1 MRLGAA
7 FGNINMGTDWGVI
20 RGLVHELEAAGFDG
34 ISTNDHVIGGH
45 PDRAGDQRVHTST
58 TGVHEP
64 LVYLSFIA
72 AVTERVELA
81 TGVLLLPQ
89 RQTTLV
95 AKQCAELDLL
105 SGGRLRLGVGIG
117 RNWMEYEALNEAFT
131 NRGRRIE
138 EQVEVLR
145 HYWTSEHVTYQ
156 GQWHNLDRV
165 GLNPM
170 PIQRP
175 IPIWMGSYFGF
186 VNERVLERI
195 GRMAD
200 GWMPQ
205 FPPADLVRCPQ
216 TFARSPTSNSLVDQ
230 AFCAIPTMRRFADT
244 PLVRCPQTFARSP
257 TSNSLVDQAFCAI
270 PTMRR
275 FADTPLEPILERVKG
290 YAHDAGRDPAELG
303 IECAIRTRPDDDPA
317 RWVDLAEAYRDL
329 GATHL
334 KVFAAGDSPAKTVAT
349 MRQWL
354 DAVGPVVKAA

>member
-20 RGLVHELEAAGFDG
+20 RGLVQELEAAGFDG

-45 PDRAGDQRVHTST
+45 PERAEGERVHTSS

-64 LVYLSFIA
+64 LVFLSFIA

-131 NRGRRIE
+131 NRGKRIE
-138 EQVEVLR
+138 EQIEILR
-145 HYWTSEHVTYQ
+145 RYWTSEHVSYQ
-156 GQWHNLDRV
+156 GQWHSLDRV

-170 PIQRP
+170 PVQRP
-175 IPIWMGSYFGF
+175 IPIWMGSFFGF
-186 VNERVLERI
+186 VNEKVLERI

-205 FPPADLVRCPQ
+205 FPPADL
-216 TFARSPTSNSLVDQ
+216 
-230 AFCAIPTMRRFADT
+230 
-244 PLVRCPQTFARSP
+244 
-257 TSNSLVDQAFCAI
+257 
-270 PTMRR
+270 
-275 FADTPLEPILERVKG
+275 EPILERVRG
-290 YAHDAGRDPAELG
+290 YARYAGRDPAELG

-317 RWVDLAEAYRDL
+317 KWVELAEAYRDL

-334 KVFAAGDSPAKTVAT
+334 KVFAAGEGPTEIVLL
-349 MRQWL
+349 MRRWL
-354 DAVGPVVKAA
+354 DTVGPVAKTA

>member
-1 MRLGAA
+1 MKLGAA
-7 FGNINMGTDWGVI
+7 FGNVNMGLDWPVT
-20 RGLVHELEAAGFDG
+20 RRLVQELETAGFDG

-45 PDRAGDQRVHTST
+45 PDRAEGERVHTSA

-64 LVYLSFIA
+64 LVFLSFIA

-117 RNWMEYEALNEAFT
+117 RNWMEYEALNEDFT

-138 EQVEVLR
+138 EQVEILR
-145 HYWTSEHVTYQ
+145 RYWTDEHVTYE
-156 GQWHNLDRV
+156 GQWHRLDRV

-170 PIQRP
+170 PVQQP
-175 IPIWMGSYFGF
+175 IPIWMGSFFGF
-186 VNERVLERI
+186 VSERVLERI

-205 FPPADLVRCPQ
+205 FSPAD
-216 TFARSPTSNSLVDQ
+216 
-230 AFCAIPTMRRFADT
+230 
-244 PLVRCPQTFARSP
+244 
-257 TSNSLVDQAFCAI
+257 
-270 PTMRR
+270 
-275 FADTPLEPILERVKG
+275 LEPILERVKG
-290 YAHDAGRDPAELG
+290 YARDAGRDPAELG
-303 IECAIRTRPDDDPA
+303 IECAIRTRPGDDPS

-334 KVFAAGDSPAKTVAT
+334 KVFAAGDSPADIVVL
-349 MRQWL
+349 MRRWL
-354 DAVGPVVKAA
+354 DAVGPAVATD

>member
-45 PDRAGDQRVHTST
+45 PDRAEGQRVHTST

-117 RNWMEYEALNEAFT
+117 RNWMEYEALNEAFD

-170 PIQRP
+170 PVQRP

-205 FPPADLVRCPQ
+205 FPPADL
-216 TFARSPTSNSLVDQ
+216 
-230 AFCAIPTMRRFADT
+230 
-244 PLVRCPQTFARSP
+244 
-257 TSNSLVDQAFCAI
+257 
-270 PTMRR
+270 
-275 FADTPLEPILERVKG
+275 EPILDRVKA
-290 YAHDAGRDPAELG
+290 YASDAGRDPAELG

-317 RWVDLAEAYRDL
+317 RWADLAEAYRDL

-334 KVFAAGDSPAKTVAT
+334 KVFAAGDSPAEIVAT